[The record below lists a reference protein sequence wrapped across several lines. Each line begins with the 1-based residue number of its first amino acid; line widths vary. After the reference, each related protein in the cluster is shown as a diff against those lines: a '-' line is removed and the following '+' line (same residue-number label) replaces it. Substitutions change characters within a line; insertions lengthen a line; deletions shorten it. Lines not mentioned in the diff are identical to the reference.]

1 MAPVLEIHPPSDQ
14 DIDQYL
20 IFFFTGNPGFIAYY
34 KDFFETL
41 HTLLQASTA
50 SSNKIFHLVGR
61 SLAGFE
67 DHDNPLPNPPYSL
80 DQESAIIRNFLSKQ
94 RIPSGSRKD
103 QHYKGVIL
111 IGHSVGSYILLELL
125 RQSKLVSEDPA
136 DGDCRNINIVAG
148 ICLFPTVTHIAKSPS
163 GLKISSLFR
172 IPHFPRIASFVAK
185 LLIFPLPRGLL
196 RFIVRSVTGM
206 PDAGVNTTMQFLESK
221 KGIWQA
227 L

>member
-20 IFFFTGNPGFIAYY
+20 IFLITGNPGFINYY
-34 KDFFETL
+34 KDFFNTL
-41 HTLLQASTA
+41 HTLLQMSTA
-50 SSNKIFHLVGR
+50 SSNKTYHLVGR

-67 DHDNPLPNPPYSL
+67 DDDNPVSDPPYSL
-80 DQESAIIRNFLSKQ
+80 EQEIVIIRNFLSKQ
-94 RIPSGSRKD
+94 RIPGGFQKD

-125 RQSKLVSEDPA
+125 RQSKLVDDYCS
-136 DGDCRNINIVAG
+136 NVNIVAG

-172 IPHFPRIASFVAK
+172 VPRFPQIASFTAK
-185 LLIFPLPRGLL
+185 LLIIPLPRGLL
-196 RFIVRSVTGM
+196 RFIVKFVTGM
-206 PDAGVNTTMQFLESK
+206 PDAGVETTIQFLKSK
-221 KGIWQA
+221 TGIWQA